1 MGTLYTDRLATRHL
15 YLFKSS
21 FIFFQLTTPYLKSQK
36 SRCLKHIS
44 TNTNT
49 ITLRETKIKPCFLV
63 IVANSVAKMRQ
74 LKIQTITI
82 LEVMKEKSLPNYRTL
97 KRITRP
103 KMVQSRLYLT
113 TVIINL
119 YKITM
124 YNRG

>member
-1 MGTLYTDRLATRHL
+1 MGD
-15 YLFKSS
+15 S
-21 FIFFQLTTPYLKSQK
+21 LKSQE
-36 SRCLKHIS
+36 SRCPKHIS

-49 ITLRETKIKPCFLV
+49 ITLRETRIKPCFLD
-63 IVANSVAKMRQ
+63 IVANSVAKRRQ

-82 LEVMKEKSLPNYRTL
+82 LEVMKEKSLPNYRML

-103 KMVQSRLYLT
+103 KMVQSRLNLT

-119 YKITM
+119 YQIKM